1 MATQGFMGKISRWF
15 GGASDTYFFGLQI
28 AIKCFG
34 EDTVRAGFARVLED
48 TRSNSGN
55 VDQKRRFIK
64 RFLALLEESELFWT
78 YGYWEYIDQA
88 EAAKEEFDTWRDE
101 IEGSIATEEEEI
113 DEAIDDLRRTSNR
126 KDYVVV
132 TLGFLLD
139 GPYRPAEAVESED
152 AAFLKATFSAL
163 VQGLTTIDPRTIQ
176 ADATYVVP
184 GNEDDGLSEEDLFDP
199 GWNHLR
205 ILL

>member
-1 MATQGFMGKISRWF
+1 MAAQGFMGKISRWF

-28 AIKCFG
+28 AIKSFG

-48 TRSNSGN
+48 TRSNRGN
-55 VDQKRRFIK
+55 VDEKRRFIK

-78 YGYWEYIDQA
+78 YGYWEYLDQA
-88 EAAKEEFDTWRDE
+88 DAAREEFDTWRDE
-101 IEGSIATEEEEI
+101 IEGSIATEEEEL
-113 DEAIDDLRRTSNR
+113 DEAIDDLRRTSSR

-132 TLGFLLD
+132 TLAFLLD
-139 GPYRPAEAVESED
+139 GPYPPAEAVENED
-152 AAFLKATFSAL
+152 AAFLKDTFAAL
-163 VQGLTTIDPRTIQ
+163 AQGLTTLDPRTIQ

-184 GNEDDGLSEEDLFDP
+184 GNEDDGLSEDDLLDP
-199 GWNHLR
+199 GWSHLR

>member
-1 MATQGFMGKISRWF
+1 MAAQGFMGKISRWF

>member
-28 AIKCFG
+28 AIRCFG
-34 EDTVRAGFARVLED
+34 EDTVRAGFARVLQD
-48 TRSNSGN
+48 ARSNSSN
-55 VDQKRRFIK
+55 VDEKRRFIR

-78 YGYWEYIDQA
+78 YGYWEYLDQA
-88 EAAKEEFDTWRDE
+88 EPAREEFDAWRDE

-113 DEAIDDLRRTSNR
+113 DAEIDDLRRTSSR

-132 TLGFLLD
+132 TLAFLLD

-152 AAFLKATFSAL
+152 DAFLKDTFTAL

-184 GNEDDGLSEEDLFDP
+184 GNEDDGLSEEDLLDP

>member
-1 MATQGFMGKISRWF
+1 M
-15 GGASDTYFFGLQI
+15 
-28 AIKCFG
+28 
-34 EDTVRAGFARVLED
+34 
-48 TRSNSGN
+48 
-55 VDQKRRFIK
+55 
-64 RFLALLEESELFWT
+64 ALLEESELFWT
-78 YGYWEYIDQA
+78 YGYWEYLDQPDSA
-88 EAAKEEFDTWRDE
+88 REEFDTWRDE
-101 IEGSIATEEEEI
+101 IEGSIATEEEEL
-113 DEAIDDLRRTSNR
+113 DEEVDDLRRTSSR

-132 TLGFLLD
+132 TLAFLLD

-152 AAFLKATFSAL
+152 AAFLKDTFSAL

-184 GNEDDGLSEEDLFDP
+184 GNEDDGLSEDDLLDP

>member
-28 AIKCFG
+28 AIRCFG
-34 EDTVRAGFARVLED
+34 EDTVRAGFARVLQD
-48 TRSNSGN
+48 ARSNSSN
-55 VDQKRRFIK
+55 VDEKRRFIR

-78 YGYWEYIDQA
+78 YGYWEYLDQA
-88 EAAKEEFDTWRDE
+88 EPAREEFDAWRDE

-113 DEAIDDLRRTSNR
+113 DAEIDDLRRTSSR

-132 TLGFLLD
+132 TLAFLLD
-139 GPYRPAEAVESED
+139 GPYRPAEDVESED
-152 AAFLKATFSAL
+152 DAFLKDTFTAL

-184 GNEDDGLSEEDLFDP
+184 GNEDDGLSEEDLLDP

>member
-28 AIKCFG
+28 AIKSFG

-48 TRSNSGN
+48 TRNNSGN
-55 VDQKRRFIK
+55 VDEKRRLIR

-78 YGYWEYIDQA
+78 YGYWEYLDQPDSA
-88 EAAKEEFDTWRDE
+88 REEFDTWRDE
-101 IEGSIATEEEEI
+101 IEGSIATEEEEL
-113 DEAIDDLRRTSNR
+113 DEEVDDLRRTSNR

-132 TLGFLLD
+132 TLAFLLD

-152 AAFLKATFSAL
+152 AAFLKDTFSAL

-184 GNEDDGLSEEDLFDP
+184 GNEDDGLSEDDLLDP

>member
-1 MATQGFMGKISRWF
+1 MAAHGFMGKISRWF

-28 AIKCFG
+28 AVKSFG
-34 EDTVRAGFARVLED
+34 EDTVRAGFAKVLED
-48 TRSNSGN
+48 TRGDSGN
-55 VDQKRRFIK
+55 VDEKRRLIR
-64 RFLALLEESELFWT
+64 RFAALLEESDLFWT
-78 YGYWEYIDQA
+78 YGFWEYMDQA
-88 EAAKEEFDTWRDE
+88 DSAREEFDTWRDE
-101 IEGSIATEEEEI
+101 IEGSIATEDEEL
-113 DEAIDDLRRTSNR
+113 DEEVDDLRRTSSR

-132 TLGFLLD
+132 TLAFLLD
-139 GPYRPAEAVESED
+139 GPYRAAEAVENED
-152 AAFLKATFSAL
+152 AAFLKDTFTAL

-184 GNEDDGLSEEDLFDP
+184 GNEDDGLSEDDLLDP